1 MTEEEDT
8 IHPVVRLLVARM
20 ESHPEEFYF
29 DSYWSGPHPQTM
41 PAEDRWHTI
50 MENVRGWAS
59 PEEIR
64 LLNKPFLDAAHRAAL
79 DELLNGPERR
89 AQERREREEEH
100 RRWQQQMLSQRQA
113 PGALSGLGNYQQYQN
128 ALEQNA
134 LARSYYEPISDTVR
148 VPGGGVTSDEGIVDA
163 MKKMLGLK

>member
-29 DSYWSGPHPQTM
+29 DSYWSGPHPQPM
-41 PAEDRWHTI
+41 PEEDRWHTI

-59 PEEIR
+59 AEELK

-89 AQERREREEEH
+89 AEEARRREEEH
-100 RRWQQQMLSQRQA
+100 KRWASQMAHAQA
-113 PGALSGLGNYQQYQN
+113 QVPGALVGLGNYQQYQN
-128 ALEQNA
+128 TLGHNQ
-134 LARSYYEPISDTVR
+134 LVKDYYETTEIKGKSLIRSVKDT
-148 VPGGGVTSDEGIVDA
+148 
-163 MKKMLGLK
+163 LGLK